1 MRSSLLI
8 FALLAMAF
16 TTFTGAAV
24 DCSSYS
30 ANAAEIQTVTPTPEP
45 NPAVI
50 IAAIDAALK
59 PQADTAS
66 IDSAAVNEAAVE
78 GVASIFSSA
87 SSNTLPV
94 CKLLMI

>member
-1 MRSSLLI
+1 MRSSLLLI

-16 TTFTGAAV
+16 TPLTGAAV
-24 DCSSYS
+24 DCSSYT
-30 ANAAEIQTVTPTPEP
+30 ANGAEIQTIIPAPEP
-45 NPAVI
+45 NPAVL
-50 IAAIDAALK
+50 IATIDAALK

-78 GVASIFSSA
+78 GIASIFRSA

-94 CKLLMI
+94 CE